1 MAMTMRLIF
10 FHEPNLNDDES
21 KQKEKVHNEQINKQ
35 TDRQTNKQTNKQ
47 ISEERKK
54 ERKKEKNEQIHA
66 NFIQVRT
73 FLHY

>member
-1 MAMTMRLIF
+1 MM
-10 FHEPNLNDDES
+10 
-21 KQKEKVHNEQINKQ
+21 KVSRKKKYIMNKSTNKQ
-35 TDRQTNKQTNKQ
+35 TDKQTNKQTNKQ
-47 ISEERKK
+47 ISE

>member
-1 MAMTMRLIF
+1 MMM
-10 FHEPNLNDDES
+10 
-21 KQKEKVHNEQINKQ
+21 KVSRKKKYIMNKSTNKQ
-35 TDRQTNKQTNKQ
+35 TDKQTNKQ
-47 ISEERKK
+47 ISE